1 MLPHLCNL
9 TTHLSFLS
17 GQSIYHISGTAEHSL
32 TFSGRLPFAYGVNAP
47 LVRSTVAS
55 SLTVSETTNKFSETL
70 LFAIDFGYCPLTPGI
85 FFLCGTTT
93 YLCLP
98 TNWTGIC
105 TLVHLPPDISIT
117 PNNQTLLIPLTHN
130 QPRRA
135 IQFTP
140 LLISLGIAAEI
151 RTGTTGLTTSLNYYQ
166 SLSKDFTG
174 SLVEIASSLIIIQ
187 N

>member
-55 SLTVSETTNKFSETL
+55 SLTVSETTKKFSETL

-174 SLVEIASSLIIIQ
+174 SLVEIANSLIIIQ